1 MQKTIIF
8 AFQGN
13 PMCFIHVLLNALNM
27 AEQGMEGKII
37 LEGEA
42 VKLVSEMAKSD
53 HFLHKPYTKAKKAGL
68 LLGACRVCCNKM
80 GVAEAVTAEK
90 IPLIGDMVGHP
101 AMAGYIKQGYTVITL

>member
-13 PMCFIHVLLNALNM
+13 PLCFIHVLLNALNM

-53 HFLHKPYTKAKKAGL
+53 HFLHTP
-68 LLGACRVCCNKM
+68 
-80 GVAEAVTAEK
+80 
-90 IPLIGDMVGHP
+90 
-101 AMAGYIKQGYTVITL
+101 